1 MTVVGVAVLVGAY
14 LLLALPTAL
23 GSRRRGNDWAR
34 ALVEG
39 ASWPGTWI
47 AWFVW
52 DNRAAGR
59 RPFQG
64 HCR

>member
-1 MTVVGVAVLVGAY
+1 MVVWTVLGAVY
-14 LLLALPTAL
+14 LLLDVLTAV

-34 ALVEG
+34 AVVEG
-39 ASWPGTWI
+39 GAWPSAWI

-59 RPFQG
+59 SPFQG
-64 HCR
+64 HDR